1 MEFGCTTQNI
11 SCKIFVCKYIKEKSS
26 FNINIKDF
34 LLFEA
39 FFNKKQKLIL
49 KFNFFKSR
57 EEIID
62 KLTEKNNSFYLL
74 YRLKMKFLITN

>member
-1 MEFGCTTQNI
+1 M
-11 SCKIFVCKYIKEKSS
+11 CKYIKEKTS

-34 LLFEA
+34 LLFET

-49 KFNFFKSR
+49 RFNFFKSR

-62 KLTEKNNSFYLL
+62 KLIEKNNSFYLL
-74 YRLKMKFLITN
+74 YRLRMKFLITN

>member
-1 MEFGCTTQNI
+1 M
-11 SCKIFVCKYIKEKSS
+11 CKYIKEKSS